1 MFKKKGQTF
10 SNHKAYVIRD
20 EVMYVERV
28 ISADSDVVETE
39 TGIYKTDD
47 AKRYYNET
55 EGAIAYVFNVDIPSK
70 VEAEK
75 LKTLRRA
82 TTIKNI
88 FKYDTQ
94 KSFDFKEMIPWVI
107 VVLTLLLK

>member
-1 MFKKKGQTF
+1 MFKKKGQNF

-55 EGAIAYVFNVDIPSK
+55 ESAISYMFNVDIPSK
-70 VEAEK
+70 MEAEK
-75 LKTLRRA
+75 LKTLRRSTA
-82 TTIKNI
+82 IKNL

-94 KSFDFKEMIPWVI
+94 KSFNFEKMIPWVI

>member
-1 MFKKKGQTF
+1 MFRKKGQNF

-55 EGAIAYVFNVDIPSK
+55 EGAISYMFNVDIPSK
-70 VEAEK
+70 MEAEK
-75 LKTLRRA
+75 LKTLRRSTA
-82 TTIKNI
+82 IKNL

-94 KSFDFKEMIPWVI
+94 KSFNFEKMIPWVI

>member
-1 MFKKKGQTF
+1 MFKKKGQNF

-20 EVMYVERV
+20 DVMYVERV

-47 AKRYYNET
+47 AIRYYNET
-55 EGAIAYVFNVDIPSK
+55 ESAISYMFNVDIPSK
-70 VEAEK
+70 MEAEK
-75 LKTLRRA
+75 LKTLRRSTA
-82 TTIKNI
+82 IKNL

-94 KSFDFKEMIPWVI
+94 KSFNFEKMIPWVI

>member
-1 MFKKKGQTF
+1 MFKKKGQNF
-10 SNHKAYVIRD
+10 SNHKAYVVRD
-20 EVMYVERV
+20 DVMYVERV

-47 AKRYYNET
+47 AIRYYNET
-55 EGAIAYVFNVDIPSK
+55 EGAISYMFNVDIPSK
-70 VEAEK
+70 MEAEK
-75 LKTLRRA
+75 LKTLRRSTA
-82 TTIKNI
+82 IKNL

-94 KSFDFKEMIPWVI
+94 KSFNFEKMIPWVI

>member
-1 MFKKKGQTF
+1 MFKKKGQNF

-55 EGAIAYVFNVDIPSK
+55 EGAISYMFNVDIPSK
-70 VEAEK
+70 MEAEK
-75 LKTLRRA
+75 LKTLRRSTA
-82 TTIKNI
+82 IKNL

-94 KSFDFKEMIPWVI
+94 KSFNFEKMIPWVI

>member
-1 MFKKKGQTF
+1 MFKRKGQSF

-20 EVMYVERV
+20 NVMYVERV

-55 EGAIAYVFNVDIPSK
+55 QGSISYMFNVDIPSK
-70 VEAEK
+70 MEAEK
-75 LKTLRRA
+75 LKTLRRSTA
-82 TTIKNI
+82 IKNI
-88 FKYDTQ
+88 FKYDV
-94 KSFDFKEMIPWVI
+94 KKEFDFREMIPWVI